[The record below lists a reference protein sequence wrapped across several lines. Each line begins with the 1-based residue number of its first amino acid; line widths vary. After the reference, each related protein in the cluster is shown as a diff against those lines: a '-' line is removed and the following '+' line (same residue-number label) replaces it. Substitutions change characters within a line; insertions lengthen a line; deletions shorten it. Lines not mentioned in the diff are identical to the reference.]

1 MRLEPLMSLYA
12 EYCKERGIKH
22 VIESDVAF
30 CTYFFLQDGAYIE
43 DIYVK
48 PDYRKSDIASQMA
61 DQVAVIAKEKGFN
74 KLYGS
79 VVPTAKGSSESL
91 KVLFAYGMRLDS
103 AGPNAIITVKDI

>member
-1 MRLEPLMSLYA
+1 MSLYA
-12 EYCKERGIKH
+12 EYLKERGIKQI
-22 VIESDVAF
+22 IESDVAF
-30 CTYFFLQDGAYIE
+30 CTFFCLQDGVYIE

-48 PDYRKSDIASQMA
+48 PDYRKSNIASDMA
-61 DQVAVIAKEKGFN
+61 DQVAVIAKQKGFS

-79 VVPTAKGSSESL
+79 VVPNAAGSSDSL